1 MYIYIEI
8 LHIGKQKQNSFPSF
22 SFKDI
27 NFIFTVHIHTLTI
40 IIALKNCVSLTAS
53 YNLYVYGKAESAW
66 KTCMVR
72 MERCTQKNR
81 YNREYFPCFT

>member
-1 MYIYIEI
+1 M
-8 LHIGKQKQNSFPSF
+8 
-22 SFKDI
+22 
-27 NFIFTVHIHTLTI
+27 
-40 IIALKNCVSLTAS
+40 ALKNCVSLTAS

-81 YNREYFPCFT
+81 CNRDQFPCVIVIITIMIFFKLWHSTTMG